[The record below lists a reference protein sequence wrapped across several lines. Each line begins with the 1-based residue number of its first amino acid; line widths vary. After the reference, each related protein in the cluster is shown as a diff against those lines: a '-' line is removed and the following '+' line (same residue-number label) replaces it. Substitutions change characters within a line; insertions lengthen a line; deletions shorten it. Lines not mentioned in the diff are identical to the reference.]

1 MYYIYIV
8 ILILME
14 IKTMSDLI
22 YNQVS
27 PMELQAREWLETLN
41 AVVIADSITYEQAG
55 AKLKELKQYTK
66 TIKDNK
72 TTDIKPL
79 KDGIKKLEDK
89 YNKPLAILAEAD
101 AIIREKMNKY
111 LNEEIKMRAEAEA
124 EAKRQ
129 AEEIALK
136 RALELEEA
144 KKEASKYD
152 PITARAMVNSLED
165 QQNELINQT
174 AKVENINLSTDN
186 NIVSK
191 VWDFELVDISSVP
204 LEFITLNDKAVR
216 QAIREG
222 VREIKGLKIYQK
234 ARVSI
239 R

>member
-1 MYYIYIV
+1 MDQI
-8 ILILME
+8 
-14 IKTMSDLI
+14 SI

-27 PMELQAREWLETLN
+27 PMELQAREWLENLN
-41 AVVIADSITYEQAG
+41 AVVIADSVTYEQAG

-72 TTDIKPL
+72 NTDIKPL

-89 YNKPLAILAEAD
+89 YNKPLALLAQAD
-101 AIIREKMNKY
+101 AIIRDKMNKY
-111 LNEEIKMRAEAEA
+111 LNEELKRRAEAEA

-136 RALELEEA
+136 QALELEEV
-144 KKEASKYD
+144 KKQAVNYD
-152 PITARAMVNSLED
+152 PITARAMVKSLED
-165 QQNELINQT
+165 KQNELINQT
-174 AKVENINLSTDN
+174 AKTESVNLSTDN

-191 VWDFELVDISSVP
+191 VWDFELVDISAVP
-204 LEFITLNDKAVR
+204 QEFIILNDKAVR

-222 VREIKGLKIYQK
+222 VREIKGIKIFQK

-239 R
+239 K

>member
-1 MYYIYIV
+1 MDQI
-8 ILILME
+8 
-14 IKTMSDLI
+14 SI

-41 AVVIADSITYEQAG
+41 AVVIADSVTYEQAG

-72 TTDIKPL
+72 TTDLKPL

-89 YNKPLAILAEAD
+89 YNVPLALLAEAD

-111 LNEEIKMRAEAEA
+111 LNDELKRRAEAEA

-129 AEEIALK
+129 AEELALK
-136 RALELEEA
+136 QALELEEV
-144 KKEASKYD
+144 KKQASNYD
-152 PITARAMVNSLED
+152 PITARAMVSSLEHK
-165 QQNELINQT
+165 QNELINQT
-174 AKVENINLSTDN
+174 AKTEVVNLSTEN

-191 VWDFELVDISSVP
+191 VWDFELVDISAVP
-204 LEFITLNDKAVR
+204 QEFIILNDKAVR

-222 VREIKGLKIYQK
+222 VREIKGLNIFQK

-239 R
+239 K

>member
-1 MYYIYIV
+1 MDQI
-8 ILILME
+8 
-14 IKTMSDLI
+14 SI

-27 PMELQAREWLETLN
+27 PMELQARTWLETLK
-41 AVVIADSITYEQAG
+41 AVVIADSVTYEQAG

-72 TTDIKPL
+72 TADLKPL

-89 YNKPLAILAEAD
+89 YNIPLALLAEAD

-111 LNEEIKMRAEAEA
+111 LNDELKRRAEAEA

-129 AEEIALK
+129 AEELALK
-136 RALELEEA
+136 QALELEEV
-144 KKEASKYD
+144 KKQALNYD
-152 PITARAMVNSLED
+152 PITARAMVSSLED
-165 QQNELINQT
+165 KQNQLINQT
-174 AKVENINLSTDN
+174 AKAEVVNLSTEN

-191 VWDFELVDISSVP
+191 VWDFELVDISAVP
-204 LEFITLNDKAVR
+204 QEFIILNDKAVR

-222 VREIKGLKIYQK
+222 VREIKGLKIFQK

-239 R
+239 K

>member
-1 MYYIYIV
+1 MDQI
-8 ILILME
+8 
-14 IKTMSDLI
+14 SI

-27 PMELQAREWLETLN
+27 PMELQARTWLETLN
-41 AVVIADSITYEQAG
+41 AVVIADSVTYEQAG

-72 TTDIKPL
+72 TADLKPL

-89 YNKPLAILAEAD
+89 YNKPLALLAEAD

-111 LNEEIKMRAEAEA
+111 LNDELKRRAEAEA

-129 AEEIALK
+129 AEELALK
-136 RALELEEA
+136 QALELEEV
-144 KKEASKYD
+144 KKQALNYD
-152 PITARAMVNSLED
+152 PITARAMVSSLED
-165 QQNELINQT
+165 KQNQLINQT
-174 AKVENINLSTDN
+174 AKAEVVNLSTEN

-191 VWDFELVDISSVP
+191 VWDFELVDISAVP
-204 LEFITLNDKAVR
+204 QEFIILNDKAVR

-222 VREIKGLKIYQK
+222 VREIKGLKIFQK

-239 R
+239 K

>member
-1 MYYIYIV
+1 MDQI
-8 ILILME
+8 
-14 IKTMSDLI
+14 SI

-27 PMELQAREWLETLN
+27 PMELQAREWLENLN
-41 AVVIADSITYEQAG
+41 AVVIADSVTYEQAG

-72 TTDIKPL
+72 NTDIKPL

-89 YNKPLAILAEAD
+89 YNKPLALLAEAD
-101 AIIREKMNKY
+101 AIIRDKMNKY
-111 LNEEIKMRAEAEA
+111 LNEELKRRAEAEA

-136 RALELEEA
+136 QALELEEV
-144 KKEASKYD
+144 KKQAANYD
-152 PITARAMVNSLED
+152 PITARAMVKSLED
-165 QQNELINQT
+165 KQNELINQT
-174 AKVENINLSTDN
+174 AKTESVNLSTDN

-191 VWDFELVDISSVP
+191 VWDFELVDISAVP
-204 LEFITLNDKAVR
+204 QEFIILNDKAVR

-222 VREIKGLKIYQK
+222 VREIKGIKIFQK

-239 R
+239 K

>member
-1 MYYIYIV
+1 MDQI
-8 ILILME
+8 
-14 IKTMSDLI
+14 SI

-41 AVVIADSITYEQAG
+41 AVVIADSVTYEQAG

-66 TIKDNK
+66 TIKENK

-89 YNKPLAILAEAD
+89 YNKPLALLAEAD

-111 LNEEIKMRAEAEA
+111 LNDELNRRAEAEA

-129 AEEIALK
+129 AEELALK
-136 RALELEEA
+136 QALELEEV
-144 KKEASKYD
+144 KKQASNYD
-152 PITARAMVNSLED
+152 PITARAMVSSLED
-165 QQNELINQT
+165 KQNELIDQT
-174 AKVENINLSTDN
+174 AKTEVVNLSTEN

-191 VWDFELVDISSVP
+191 VWDFELVDISAVP
-204 LEFITLNDKAVR
+204 QEFIILNDKAVR

-222 VREIKGLKIYQK
+222 VREIKGLKIFQK

-239 R
+239 K

>member
-1 MYYIYIV
+1 MDKI
-8 ILILME
+8 
-14 IKTMSDLI
+14 SI

-27 PMELQAREWLETLN
+27 PMELQAREWLETLS

-72 TTDIKPL
+72 TIDIKPL

-89 YNKPLAILAEAD
+89 YNKPLALLAEAD
-101 AIIREKMNKY
+101 AIIRDKMNKY
-111 LNEEIKMRAEAEA
+111 LNDELKRRAEAEA

-129 AEEIALK
+129 AEELALK
-136 RALELEEA
+136 QALELEEA

-152 PITARAMVNSLED
+152 PITARAMVSTLED
-165 QQNELINQT
+165 KQNELINQT
-174 AKVENINLSTDN
+174 AKTEAVNLSTEN

-191 VWDFELVDISSVP
+191 IWDFKLVDISAVP
-204 LEFITLNDKAVR
+204 KEFIILNDKAVR

-222 VREIKGLKIYQK
+222 VREIKGLNIFQK

-239 R
+239 K

>member
-1 MYYIYIV
+1 MDQI
-8 ILILME
+8 
-14 IKTMSDLI
+14 SI

-41 AVVIADSITYEQAG
+41 AVVIADSVTYEQAG

-66 TIKDNK
+66 TIKENK

-89 YNKPLAILAEAD
+89 YNKPLALLAEAD

-111 LNEEIKMRAEAEA
+111 LNDELKRRAEAEA

-129 AEEIALK
+129 AEELALK
-136 RALELEEA
+136 QALELEEV
-144 KKEASKYD
+144 KKQASNYD
-152 PITARAMVNSLED
+152 PITARAMVSSLED
-165 QQNELINQT
+165 KQNELINQT
-174 AKVENINLSTDN
+174 AKTEVVNLSTEN

-191 VWDFELVDISSVP
+191 VWDFELVDISAVP
-204 LEFITLNDKAVR
+204 QEFIILNDKAVR

-222 VREIKGLKIYQK
+222 VREIKGLNIFQK

-239 R
+239 K